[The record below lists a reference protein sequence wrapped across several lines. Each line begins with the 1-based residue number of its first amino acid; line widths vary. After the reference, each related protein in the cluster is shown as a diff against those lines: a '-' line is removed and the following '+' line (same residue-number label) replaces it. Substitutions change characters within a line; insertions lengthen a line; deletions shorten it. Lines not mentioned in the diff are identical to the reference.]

1 MVAFSDGNPVSSPDH
16 VAASFFQI
24 QKCSTDPRIMTAPTI
39 VFDLDGTLV
48 DTAPDLIATLNTIL
62 GREGLP
68 PVAFAAARNMV
79 GGGARHMI
87 ERGLA
92 AAPSLP
98 SPTSGG
104 PGWGPADVERLCG
117 QFIEHYAAH
126 IADRS
131 LPFPGAEAALDALAR
146 GGCRLAVCTNKLE
159 WLSLRLLGALGL
171 KDRFAA
177 ICGADTFGV
186 QKPDA
191 AILLGTIARAGGNS
205 TAAIMVGD
213 TITDIAVARAAGTA
227 VIAVDFGYSETPV
240 AELAPDRIVSSF
252 THLPAAV
259 FALLAARENEFPWKV
274 NR

>member
-1 MVAFSDGNPVSSPDH
+1 MA
-16 VAASFFQI
+16 I
-24 QKCSTDPRIMTAPTI
+24 PTI

-62 GREGLP
+62 AREGRP

-98 SPTSGG
+98 SPASGG
-104 PGWGPADVERLCG
+104 GLGWGTAQVERMCA

-126 IADRS
+126 IADHSR
-131 LPFPGAEAALDALAR
+131 PFPGVEAALDELVR

-171 KDRFAA
+171 TDRFAA

-191 AILLGTIARAGGNS
+191 AILHGTVARAGGHS
-205 TAAIMVGD
+205 DSAIMVGD
-213 TITDIAVARAAGTA
+213 SFTDIAVARAAGIA
-227 VIAVDFGYSETPV
+227 VVAVDFGYSETPV
-240 AELAPDRIVSSF
+240 AVLAPDRIVSRF
-252 THLPAAV
+252 EDLPEAV
-259 FALLAARENEFPWKV
+259 FALLAAQTGEFPRKV